1 MPRKST
7 INGYQFWDAD
17 KYDFWDLP
25 INYADDLA
33 RQFLDAFGIS
43 YTNEDALKGDLHKI
57 SDLISLCIQT
67 MKKDYFSKDSIMR
80 KENRLGQFGDVDP
93 TVDTIRSIRITEQA
107 KPLPRMGWVKG
118 EKNYSFFKNDEEML
132 WVNPQEHEDKDK
144 MPVNPYSYQVP
155 EEGSHIGLGLATAPA
170 YHLSSRYGGIKLSAF
185 DSPEKRRKW
194 MAQFADKLRFN
205 GVEMTFGV
213 PYIEE
218 LEGKDSYTTSEW
230 ITHDFKGIFGGLRD
244 VNWRQSDYLLKDPTA
259 PFPFTGS
266 FKAYTKKTTGS
277 QLFTINDAKNW
288 KDFVSQ
294 VENQLEEG
302 DDISWVYE
310 NPALFHKYL
319 KPRPFHPNPERR
331 MLDAIL
337 NPDDIYKYMGELSHI
352 GFYTDYEKSKGNI
365 VGIGY
370 QFLSTNDTP
379 IQKIHKNPMSATV
392 SKDEKTGEYIFDR
405 AVWSVCVPFVS
416 SSLYKQLFD
425 KEFQEWKENK
435 IEKIDEAKEK
445 GEKYAWKKSELT
457 KKSFIQFENPTPI
470 SRSLKLWFYV
480 FRQDD
485 FEFGRIEDT
494 LMLSVFASYSGKGVQ
509 LDLSGE
515 AKPFGHGG
523 NKGHATWLMK
533 HRTYSESRYNAE
545 GKLVRTSGVQQGDQ
559 ISHDFSR
566 PDPYKA
572 LFWLQDKEATKRM
585 YDIDF
590 DAKSY
595 VVVPPMMD
603 YGIINF

>member
-1 MPRKST
+1 MARKST

-25 INYADDLA
+25 INYADDLT
-33 RQFLDAFGIS
+33 RQFLDAFGIP

-57 SDLISLCIQT
+57 SDLISLCIQS

-80 KENRLGQFGDVDP
+80 KERLDKYGDTDKPVE
-93 TVDTIRSIRITEQA
+93 TIRTIRITEQA
-107 KPLPRMGWVKG
+107 KPLPHMGWIKG

-132 WVNPQEHEDKDK
+132 WVNPQEHENKDK
-144 MPVNPYSYQVP
+144 MPVNPYSYQIP
-155 EEGSHIGLGLATAPA
+155 EEGSHIGWGLATAPA

-185 DSPEKRRKW
+185 DSPEKRRRW
-194 MAQFADKLRFN
+194 MAQFDDKLRFN
-205 GVEMTFGV
+205 GVELTVGV

-218 LEGKDSYTTSEW
+218 LEGKGRYTTSEW
-230 ITHDFKGIFGGLRD
+230 VNHDFKGIFSGLRD

-259 PFPFTGS
+259 PFPFTGE
-266 FKAYTKKTTGS
+266 FRAYTNKTKGS
-277 QLFTINDAKNW
+277 QLFQINDAKNW

-294 VENQLEEG
+294 VENQLDEG
-302 DDISWVYE
+302 DEISFALE
-310 NPALFHKYL
+310 RPALFYQYL
-319 KPRPFHPNPERR
+319 KPRPFHPKPERR
-331 MLDAIL
+331 MIDTIL
-337 NPDDIYKYMGELSHI
+337 NPDDIYNYMGELSNI
-352 GFYTDYEKSKGNI
+352 GFYTDYEKSKGNV

-370 QFLSTNDTP
+370 QFLQTNDTR
-379 IQKIHKNPMSATV
+379 IQKIHKNPMSVTL
-392 SKDEKTGEYIFDR
+392 SKDEKTGEYTFDR
-405 AVWSVCVPFVS
+405 AVWGVFVPFVS
-416 SSLYKQLFD
+416 STLYKQLFD
-425 KEFQEWKENK
+425 EEFNDWKAKK

-457 KKSFIQFENPTPI
+457 KKKFMDFENPNPI

-485 FEFGRIEDT
+485 YEFTGNEDT
-494 LMLSVFASYSGKGVQ
+494 LMLSVFASYGDKGVQ
-509 LDLSGE
+509 LDPSGR
-515 AKPFGHGG
+515 AKPFGHGKEDG
-523 NKGHATWLMK
+523 YPTWVMK

-545 GKLVRTSGVQQGDQ
+545 GKLVRTSGIEQGDH
-559 ISHDFSR
+559 IDVEDDR

-595 VVVPPMMD
+595 VVVPPMKD